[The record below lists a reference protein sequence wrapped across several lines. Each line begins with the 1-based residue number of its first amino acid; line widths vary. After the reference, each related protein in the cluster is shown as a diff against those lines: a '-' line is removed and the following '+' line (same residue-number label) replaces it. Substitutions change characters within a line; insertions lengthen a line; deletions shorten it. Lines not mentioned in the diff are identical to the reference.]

1 MNHKHSSAFVSP
13 NGMMDKNHQ
22 EVITSLNSIN
32 AELAGFENPEESS
45 VPDNKANARAT
56 ISSTNNAQLS
66 AARDP

>member
-1 MNHKHSSAFVSP
+1 MNHEHSSAFVSP